1 MLNDEVNKQ
10 IEFYILLM
18 KKIAIIDYGAGNVQ
32 SVIFALERFG
42 HNAFLTNQA
51 TKIQNA
57 DKVVFPGVGEAK
69 SAMKALSELGLNT
82 IIPTLTQPVLGICL
96 GMQLMCT
103 HSEENDTEAL
113 GIFPVHVKKFNSD
126 FKVPHIGWNQIWD
139 LKSDLFKG
147 IEEKSFMYFVH
158 SYYVP
163 ENEFSIANSDY
174 GINFSAAMNKD
185 NFYACQ
191 FHPEKSGN
199 LGHEILRNFLNIKN

>member
-1 MLNDEVNKQ
+1 
-10 IEFYILLM
+10 M

-51 TKIQNA
+51 NKIKQA
-57 DKVVFPGVGEAK
+57 DKVIFPGVGEAK
-69 SAMKALSELGLNT
+69 SAMKALTELGLNKL
-82 IIPTLTQPVLGICL
+82 IPALTQPVLGICL

-113 GIFPVHVKKFNSD
+113 GIFPVQVKRFNSEL
-126 FKVPHIGWNQIWD
+126 KVPQIGWNQIWN
-139 LKSDLFKG
+139 LKCDLFKG
-147 IEEKSFMYFVH
+147 IDEKSFMYFVH

-191 FHPEKSGN
+191 FHPEKSGI
-199 LGHEILRNFLNIKN
+199 LGHEILRNFLEI